1 MDISEV
7 LSHQLRFLRE
17 KELHEEIKTQC
28 QVVSLEAGSPVLR
41 DGAYVKVVPILL
53 SGLVKVVKEDAG
65 KEFLLYYIY
74 PLESC
79 IISINCGINQLKSRV
94 KAVAEDDSTA
104 ILIPAHLVGEWQ
116 RKYHSFNEFIL
127 NLYQKRFDDAL
138 DAFNALA
145 FQSLDERLLSYLRVK
160 ADAIENKV
168 IKMTH
173 QELSDQLGTTRET
186 VSRMLKKLEVEDR
199 IVLKRGT
206 IEILL

>member
-28 QVVSLEAGSPVLR
+28 QVVSMEAGSPVLR

>member
-127 NLYQKRFDDAL
+127 R
-138 DAFNALA
+138 
-145 FQSLDERLLSYLRVK
+145 SEERRVGK
-160 ADAIENKV
+160 EC
-168 IKMTH
+168 
-173 QELSDQLGTTRET
+173 R
-186 VSRMLKKLEVEDR
+186 SRWSPYH
-199 IVLKRGT
+199 
-206 IEILL
+206 